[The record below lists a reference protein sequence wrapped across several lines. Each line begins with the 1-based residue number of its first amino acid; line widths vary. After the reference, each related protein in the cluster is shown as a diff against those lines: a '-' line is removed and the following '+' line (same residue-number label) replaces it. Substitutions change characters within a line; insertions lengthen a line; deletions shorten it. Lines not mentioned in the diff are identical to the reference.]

1 MAKDYFEKIKKAISK
16 ISAQSKI
23 GRKGIAAVM
32 ILLLGIAALV
42 FSEFT
47 ENKAAL
53 EEKEETTACDES
65 FYEYTQ
71 NLENRLTSI
80 ISAMS
85 GVGRVKVMVTI
96 ASGSENIYLRD
107 SNSGESRDANG
118 KSNIDRKDEYVIVDD
133 GKGESGIIVRVAE
146 PKIRG
151 VAVVCDGA
159 KNEAVAS
166 RIIDAVTALLD
177 ISSARVSVTP
187 MG

>member
-1 MAKDYFEKIKKAISK
+1 MAKDYSEKFKKLMGK
-16 ISAQSKI
+16 ILSQTRLGKR
-23 GRKGIAAVM
+23 GLAAVM

-42 FSEFT
+42 ISELSEKRPLPT
-47 ENKAAL
+47 GEENTTGC
-53 EEKEETTACDES
+53 EEN
-65 FYEYTQ
+65 FNEYTQ

-80 ISAMS
+80 ISSMS

-146 PKIRG
+146 PEIRG

-159 KNEAVAS
+159 KREEVVS
-166 RIIDAVTALLD
+166 QITDAVTALLD